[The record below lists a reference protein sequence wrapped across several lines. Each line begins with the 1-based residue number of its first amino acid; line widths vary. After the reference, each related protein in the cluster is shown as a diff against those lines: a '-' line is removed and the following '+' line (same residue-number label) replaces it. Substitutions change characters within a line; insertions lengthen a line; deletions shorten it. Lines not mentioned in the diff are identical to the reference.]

1 MMRLFALFRSG
12 SKLQKK
18 TGRKAVLLSFGLFF
32 DRGVMGLEQNPGE
45 GYRPMGCTL
54 LRTPF
59 EISKNR

>member
-18 TGRKAVLLSFGLFF
+18 PEERQFCFLPVFF